1 VTDVIFDAS
10 EQDDEESARLGWR
23 WGTRVSPSLFSAYY
37 QKLFGPVSHEE
48 AEGHEGEHD
57 FVVFCHSSVF
67 CISCTARVVWPVMSI
82 EPPSLIL
89 S

>member
-1 VTDVIFDAS
+1 VDGGGGGVALPF
-10 EQDDEESARLGWR
+10 LGQ
-23 WGTRVSPSLFSAYY
+23 Y
-37 QKLFGPVSHEE
+37 QEFFGPVSEEE

-67 CISCTARVVWPVMSI
+67 CSSCTASVVWPVMSI